1 MSARILVV
9 DDVEVNVR
17 LLEAKLSSEYFTVI
31 TASGGAEALRLA
43 RGEHPDIILLDVM
56 MPEMDGFEVCKRLKA
71 DATTADIPVVMV
83 TALSEVSDRVHGLQS
98 GADDFLTK
106 PVNDVALFARV
117 RSLVRLKRM
126 MEEWRLREEVY
137 GRFDNVIAEA
147 RRAEDV
153 SPARVV
159 IWEEMAFAA
168 DRLAEMLQGVA
179 QSVQRATSPDDLRE
193 KVDGTTDLVILSLA
207 GEQDALRLV
216 AQLRGHEASRLV
228 PILLVADG
236 EDLQRLAKGLDLG
249 ANDYIVRPLDRNEI
263 TARARTQIRRK
274 RLQDQSAGQLPAQSR
289 AGAHRQPDRP
299 LQPPLSDGP
308 SRRLDGARRRGRL
321 GAGDADGR
329 HRLLQARQRQ
339 PWPRLGRRR
348 APRGGEPHRPPRAQL
363 RPGRTLRRRG
373 VRRRSAGNAAAVAAM
388 VAERLRTVVAAK
400 PIALSDRAGRDQR
413 HHQHRHRRDARGRD
427 TAASM
432 LQRADKALY
441 EAQGG
446 AAATASR
453 PSRDPPGRPGLL
465 SARPGQR
472 KGRSCRAA
480 FMSRTIRDPAT

>member
-43 RGEHPDIILLDVM
+43 RSEHPDIILLDVM

-71 DATTADIPVVMV
+71 DPTTADIPVVMV
-83 TALSEVSDRVHGLQS
+83 TALSEISDRVHGLQS

-147 RRAEDV
+147 RRAEDM

-159 IWEEMAFAA
+159 IWEEMTFAA

-274 RLQDQSAGQLPAQSR
+274 RLQDQLQDNYQRSLALALTDSLTGLYNR
-289 AGAHRQPDRP
+289 RYLMAH
-299 LQPPLSDGP
+299 
-308 SRRLDGARRRGRL
+308 LDGLMVRTAE
-321 GAGDADGR
+321 GASGPAMLMVDIDFFKRVNDNHGHTSGDAVLREVASRIAR
-329 HRLLQARQRQ
+329 HVRSFDLVARY
-339 PWPRLGRRR
+339 
-348 APRGGEPHRPPRAQL
+348 GGEEFVVVMPETQL
-363 RPGRTLRRRG
+363 
-373 VRRRSAGNAAAVAAM
+373 AVAAM

-400 PIALSDRAGRDQR
+400 PIALADGQGEINVTISIGIAVTREG
-413 HHQHRHRRDARGRD
+413 GD
-427 TAASM
+427 TAAAM

-441 EAQGG
+441 EA
-446 AAATASR
+446 
-453 PSRDPPGRPGLL
+453 
-465 SARPGQR
+465 
-472 KGRSCRAA
+472 KGRGRNCVAGSVTEILPISQA
-480 FMSRTIRDPAT
+480 S